1 MHTLPLLAGLLG
13 YIVASRLVLRRFQGL
28 PREILFAVLNV
39 AGVFCFLF
47 YGSHEHFGLRFITYL
62 ALIVS
67 LYLALCVFADRRGRW
82 PWLAFFAPIAAL
94 IAVRYVP
101 SEVYVGLGHAL
112 GKSWRGPP
120 QMIGISYLAFRCS
133 RLVLE
138 IRNGL
143 VKKPNFLEYLNFAFF
158 LPTMPVGPI
167 NTYANFRRGFETQ
180 SPSPAGAGEGAQLV
194 HRSRGEGGRADEGR
208 PGKTIPYDIPVG
220 RAALR
225 ILVGAVK
232 YEFLAN
238 LCNQLTYSG
247 LLLDDHPHHWLD
259 LQVAMLFYYL
269 YLYLNF
275 SGFCDLAIGAAAL
288 IGIPVPEN
296 FENPFAARNVKDF
309 WNRWH
314 LTLSLWMR
322 DVVFS
327 PLSKYFVGQF
337 GLKLADHAIALAIAV
352 VFLLVGIWHGAGWN
366 FAAYGAVHAL
376 GVVANHYYTIFLKQK
391 LGRERFKAYN
401 QNRWIRA
408 VAIGFTFCY
417 CGASLIFFANTFPQ
431 IKQIFSL
438 LR

>member
-1 MHTLPLLAGLLG
+1 MSTSYYLAGLLAYVLAG
-13 YIVASRLVLRRFQGL
+13 RVAMRHFTGGV
-28 PREILFAVLNV
+28 RETALAALNV
-39 AGVFCFLF
+39 AGVFIFLF
-47 YGSHEHFGLRFITYL
+47 YGGKEHFVLRFGVYL
-62 ALIVS
+62 ALIVG
-67 LYLALCVFADRRGRW
+67 LYLTVLLFADKRGRW

-94 IAVRYVP
+94 IVVRYVP
-101 SEVYVGLGHAL
+101 GEWYVALGHAL
-112 GKSWRGPP
+112 GKTWRGVP

-138 IRNGL
+138 IRNG
-143 VKKPNFLEYLNFAFF
+143 VVQKPNFLEYVNFAFF

-167 NTYANFRRGFETQ
+167 NTYANFRRGFVERY
-180 SPSPAGAGEGAQLV
+180 EV
-194 HRSRGEGGRADEGR
+194 
-208 PGKTIPYDIPVG
+208 PVG

-232 YEFLAN
+232 YQFLGN

-259 LQVAMLFYYL
+259 LPVAMLFYYL

-275 SGFCDLAIGAAAL
+275 SGFCDMAIGAAGL
-288 IGIPVPEN
+288 MGIAVPEN

-314 LTLSLWMR
+314 ITLSVWMR

-327 PLSKYFVGQF
+327 PLSKFLVGKMGIQ
-337 GLKLADHAIALAIAV
+337 LADHAIALTITI
-352 VFLLVGIWHGAGWN
+352 VFLLVGIWHGCGWN

-376 GVVANHYYTIFLKQK
+376 GVVTNHYYTIFLKKK
-391 LGRERFKAYN
+391 LGRDGFKAYN
-401 QNRWIRA
+401 ENKWIRA
-408 VAIGFTFCY
+408 IAVMLTFCY

-431 IKQIFSL
+431 IKEIFSVL
-438 LR
+438 Q

>member
-1 MHTLPLLAGLLG
+1 MGSSYYLIGLLAYVLLG
-13 YIVASRLVLRRFQGL
+13 RLAMRLLSGSSRELT
-28 PREILFAVLNV
+28 FAILNV
-39 AGVFCFLF
+39 TGVFYFLF
-47 YGSHEHFGLRFITYL
+47 YGGREHFLLRFISYL
-62 ALIVS
+62 LLIAG
-67 LYLALCVFADRRGRW
+67 LYLMMRLFSDRRNSL
-82 PWLAFFAPIAAL
+82 PWLAFFAPIFAL
-94 IAVRYVP
+94 IIIRYVP
-101 SEVYVGLGHAL
+101 ADIYIAIGHILKKTFRGL
-112 GKSWRGPP
+112 PN
-120 QMIGISYLAFRCS
+120 MIGISYLAFRCS

-138 IRNGL
+138 VRNGT
-143 VKKPNFLEYLNFAFF
+143 VTKPNFLEYLNFAFF

-167 NTYANFRRGFETQ
+167 NTYANFRRGFEAT
-180 SPSPAGAGEGAQLV
+180 
-194 HRSRGEGGRADEGR
+194 
-208 PGKTIPYDIPVG
+208 PYDVPVG

-232 YEFLAN
+232 YQFLGN

-247 LLLDDHPHHWLD
+247 LLLDDHPHHWVD
-259 LQVAMLFYYL
+259 LPVAMLFYYL

-275 SGFCDLAIGAAAL
+275 SGFCDMAIGAAAI

-314 LTLSLWMR
+314 ITLSTWMR

-327 PLSKYFVGQF
+327 PLSKYLVGKF
-337 GLKLADHAIALAIAV
+337 GIKLADHAIALTITI

-376 GVVANHYYTIFLKQK
+376 GVVANHYYTIFLKKK
-391 LGRERFKAYN
+391 LGREKFKAYN
-401 QNRWIRA
+401 ENRWIRA
-408 VAIGFTFCY
+408 IAVVLTFCY

-431 IKQIFSL
+431 IAQIISL